1 MHSDFL
7 YQGDQLATLSF
18 PLGGIGSGSVGLN
31 GNGHLSHWE
40 IFNRPNKNTDL
51 GFSHFAVKA
60 QQDGKL
66 LDARVLQSPPC
77 PPYTG
82 VGDFRD
88 HGFGFGPER
97 STLAGM
103 PCFAKNTFSA
113 GFPLASLD
121 FEDEHFP
128 GKVKLSAFNP
138 MIPLQ
143 DRDSSLP
150 AAFFTLEVEN
160 TAKDAIDYTFA
171 LTLSNP
177 HPDKH
182 IHRDLSR
189 GNIGAVLLSR
199 EQDMTHPSD
208 GEMVMA
214 AQGGDFQVQE
224 YWYRGSWY
232 DGLSMFWRNFA
243 AAEEL
248 KPRSYPDGGQ
258 GSDSATLAVKV
269 HAKPGETA
277 RARFVITWYFPNCY
291 RYWGNGPEETAWKN
305 YYATQW
311 ASAGEVAWEAMDRW
325 DELEAGTRRF
335 HDALFSCTIPDAA
348 LDAASANLEVLKSA
362 TVLRLEDGSF
372 YGWEGLN
379 SHSGSCE
386 GSCQHVWN
394 YAYALP
400 YLFPKLE
407 RSMRELDYTYNLGP
421 DGDMTFRVQLPLGS
435 PRWNFRPC
443 VDGQMGSV
451 MKCYREWKLSGDT
464 EWLRRWWP
472 GIKASLE
479 FAWNPNNPDRWDP
492 DKQGV
497 ITGRQHHTLD
507 MELFGPNSWLQG
519 FYLGALKA
527 GAAMARALGDPDADT
542 YQALFEKGKA
552 WTDEHLF
559 NGRYY
564 GQQIDLQNREILK
577 QYSGNPLDGVWDP
590 ANTYWNEET
599 GEMKYQLG
607 DGCIIDQV
615 LAQWHANLMGLG
627 EIFDPG
633 QTEKALLSI
642 YQYNYKSRLGDCANP
657 CRIFGLGD
665 EAGTCICSFP
675 EGAYEPAIA
684 VPYAQECMHGFEYQ
698 AACHLIQMG
707 HVKEGMK
714 MVKAVRDR
722 YDGRRRNPFNEME
735 CGSNYARS
743 MASFALI
750 PAFAGFSFDMTARRL
765 GFNPVEKGD
774 FTTFFSVDS
783 AWGQFSCQGGVA
795 MLTVLGGQLCLDALS
810 LPMTVSRVIAGGKD
824 LPFTQNGTE
833 VTFSCRLGSGETL
846 MLLAGD

>member
-1 MHSDFL
+1 MHPDFL
-7 YQGDQLATLSF
+7 YQGDQLSTLSF
-18 PLGGIGSGSVGLN
+18 PLGGIGTGSVGLN

-51 GFSHFAVKA
+51 GYSHFAVKA
-60 QQDGKL
+60 TRNGRL

-82 VGDFRD
+82 QGAFDF
-88 HGFGFGPER
+88 HGFGYGPER

-103 PCFAKNTFSA
+103 PCFSQNTFSA

-121 FEDEHFP
+121 FSDEHFP
-128 GKVKLSAFNP
+128 GKVRLSAFNP

-143 DRDSSLP
+143 DRDSSFP

-160 TAKDAIDYTFA
+160 TDRDAFDCTFA

-177 HPDKH
+177 HPEKH
-182 IHRDLSR
+182 VHRSLSR
-189 GNIGAVLLSR
+189 GDMQAVLLSR
-199 EQDMTHPSD
+199 QQDMTAPSD

-214 AQGGDFQVQE
+214 AQGGAFQVQE
-224 YWYRGSWY
+224 YWYRGSWF
-232 DGLSMFWRNFA
+232 DGLSMFWRDFA
-243 AAEEL
+243 GAEEL
-248 KPRSYPDGGQ
+248 HPRTYPDGGR
-258 GSDSATLAVKV
+258 GEDSATLAVKV
-269 HAKPGETA
+269 QVRPGETA
-277 RARFVITWYFPNCY
+277 KVRFVIAWYFPNCW
-291 RYWGNGPEETAWKN
+291 RYWGDGPEKTAWKN

-311 ASAGEVAWEAMDRW
+311 ASAGDVAWEALGRW

-335 HDALFSCTIPDAA
+335 HDALFSCSVPSAA
-348 LDAASANLEVLKSA
+348 LDAASANLEVLKSP

-372 YGWEGLN
+372 YGWEGVH
-379 SHSGSCE
+379 SHAGSCE

-400 YLFPKLE
+400 FLFPKLE

-421 DGDMTFRVQLPLGS
+421 EGDMTFRLQLPLGS
-435 PRWNFRPC
+435 PRQYFRPC
-443 VDGQMGSV
+443 ADGQMGSV

-472 GIKASLE
+472 GIKSSLE
-479 FAWNPNNPDRWDP
+479 YAWSDKNPDRWDP
-492 DKQGV
+492 EKRGV
-497 ITGRQHHTLD
+497 FTGRQHHTLD
-507 MELFGPNSWLQG
+507 MELFGPNSWLTG

-527 GAAMARALGDPDADT
+527 GAAMARALGDPDAEK
-542 YQALFEKGKA
+542 YRALFEKGKA
-552 WTDEHLF
+552 WADEQLF
-559 NGRYY
+559 NGEYY
-564 GQQIDLQNREILK
+564 GQQVDLQDHGLLK
-577 QYSGNPLDGVWDP
+577 QYDGNPMDSVP
-590 ANTYWNEET
+590 PSVTYWNEET

-607 DGCIIDQV
+607 GGCIIDQV

-627 EIFDPG
+627 EIFDEK

-642 YQYNYKSRLGDCANP
+642 YRNNYKARLGDYANP
-657 CRIFGLGD
+657 CRIYGLGD
-665 EAGTCICSFP
+665 ESGTCICSFP

-707 HVKEGMK
+707 HVEEGMR
-714 MVKAVRDR
+714 MVEAVRSR

-750 PAFAGFSFDMTARRL
+750 PSFAGFSFDMTRHHL
-765 GFNPVEKGD
+765 GFDPVEDGD
-774 FTTFFSVDS
+774 FTTLFFADC

-795 MLTVLGGQLCLDALS
+795 MLTVLGGALQLESLA
-810 LPMTVSRVIAGGKD
+810 LPMKPSRIIAAGRD
-824 LPFTQNGTE
+824 LAFCRQRDDI
-833 VTFSCRLGSGETL
+833 VFSCDLGAGETL
-846 MLLAGD
+846 MLLAED